1 MSKTIQQV
9 HEAAKA
15 FRAQFRPLIEILDDV
30 AELAGLSNTR
40 RELETGIEKARVEQK
55 RLEDL
60 SAATV
65 EELNGI
71 REDIKNAKRQADI
84 QTQQVAEAIAA
95 DRAKADAEAA
105 RVRAMVSAE
114 IAEQQTHG
122 AARLDETN
130 AEVAEK
136 EREIQVLEVRLDMLR
151 KAIASIVVGATE

>member
-1 MSKTIQQV
+1 MSKTIEQV

-114 IAEQQTHG
+114 IAEQQAVG
-122 AARLDETN
+122 AAAV
-130 AEVAEK
+130 AEVEAKVVGLEK
-136 EREIQVLEVRLDMLR
+136 EAQVLEARLDMLR
-151 KAIASIVVGATE
+151 KAISSIVVGATE

>member
-30 AELAGLSNTR
+30 AELDNLANTR
-40 RELETGIEKARVEQK
+40 RELEAGVETARAEQE
-55 RLEDL
+55 RLGGL
-60 SAATV
+60 NAAAL
-65 EELNGI
+65 EELNGV
-71 REDIKNAKRQADI
+71 REDIKKAKRQADI

-114 IAEQQTHG
+114 IAEQQAVG
-122 AARLDETN
+122 AAAV
-130 AEVAEK
+130 AEVEAKVVGLEK
-136 EREIQVLEVRLDMLR
+136 EAQVLEARLDMLR
-151 KAIASIVVGATE
+151 KAISSIVVGATE